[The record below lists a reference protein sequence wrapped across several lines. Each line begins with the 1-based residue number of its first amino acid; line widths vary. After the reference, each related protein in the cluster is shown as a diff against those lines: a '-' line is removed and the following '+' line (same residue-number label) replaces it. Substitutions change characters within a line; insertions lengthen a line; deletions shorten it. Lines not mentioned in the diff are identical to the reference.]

1 MIENGKI
8 SGSQMA
14 IMMNPAIF
22 ATVLLLV
29 PAITAKHAKED
40 MWLSPIWA
48 SVIGFLAVFVAWKLN
63 KLYPQHT
70 LIEYCELILGKVLGR
85 ILGAAFL
92 LFNFHI
98 TGIIVREYGE
108 FVSGTFLPHTP
119 MFFIF
124 GTMILVCSFAVYGG
138 LEVIGRCSEIIVP
151 VVLIFYL
158 LIFIMLLKDLRIEN
172 MFPVMGNGITPSIMG
187 SIVPQ
192 SWFSEYILIAYFLP
206 YLADQD
212 KGLKWGVI
220 SVASVTFFMVLTNF
234 TSLLL
239 FGKLT
244 AALTYPV
251 MVATRYISIAEFLEH
266 LEAIV
271 MAIWVAGTFIKITVF
286 YYSLT
291 LGTAQWLKLSD
302 FRPLVFPIGFLL
314 MSFGAWAAPSL
325 QELSHFL
332 STTAAFYFL
341 SIQIIVPALLLLIAL
356 IRNKIQQ
363 SKETAAG

>member
-1 MIENGKI
+1 MIEKGKI

-29 PAITAKHAKED
+29 PAITAKHAKQD
-40 MWLSPIWA
+40 MWLSPIW
-48 SVIGFLAVFVAWKLN
+48 SSLMGFLAVFLAYKLN
-63 KLYPQHT
+63 KIYPRNT
-70 LIEYCELILGKVLGR
+70 LIEYCELILGKVLGK
-85 ILGAAFL
+85 ILGAL
-92 LFNFHI
+92 YLFFYFHI

-119 MFFIF
+119 MLFIF

-138 LEVIGRCSEIIVP
+138 LEVIGRCSEMIVP
-151 VVLIFYL
+151 VVLLLYL
-158 LIFIMLLKDLRIEN
+158 VIFIMLLKDLDIQN
-172 MFPVMGNGITPSIMG
+172 MFPFMANGIAPSLKG

-192 SWFSEYILIAYFLP
+192 SWFSEYILIAFFLP
-206 YLADQD
+206 YLTNRE
-212 KGLKWGVI
+212 KGLKWGLI
-220 SVASVTFFMVLTNF
+220 SVTSVMFFIVLTNF

-239 FGKLT
+239 FGNLT
-244 AALTYPV
+244 STLTYPV
-251 MVATRYISIAEFLEH
+251 MIAAQYISMAEFLEH

-271 MAIWVAGTFIKITVF
+271 MAIWVAGTFIKISVF
-286 YYSLT
+286 YYALT

-314 MSFGAWAAPSL
+314 ISFGAWSAPSL

-332 STTAAFYFL
+332 STSAPFYFL
-341 SIQIIVPALLLLIAL
+341 SLQIIVPFILLIIAL
-356 IRNKIQQ
+356 IRNKFLRK
-363 SKETAAG
+363 KETATG